1 MLGVKILVGCEV
13 IRNSGC
19 GFAKHIGH
27 DGIQRHIADGKGI
40 LKAVFLAA
48 SHRCELIAVT
58 SQFAEDADILVR
70 DKTAFHQAN
79 AKQISN
85 PFGVLGIILVTLYSF
100 DPFGVCDDN
109 TNAPLFQDIE
119 HRNPILSGGLHT
131 DIQTVILMEPVGKA
145 VQVRVKCRKAFL
157 LITGLQTILLS
168 FDDGCHQKRFV
179 NVNPTAGWKYDFQII
194 PSSSQNCEEKAVT
207 EPPGN

>member
-100 DPFGVCDDN
+100 DPFGFAMTTRMPRFSRILN
-109 TNAPLFQDIE
+109 TGTQYFPVD
-119 HRNPILSGGLHT
+119 S
-131 DIQTVILMEPVGKA
+131 IQTSK
-145 VQVRVKCRKAFL
+145 Q
-157 LITGLQTILLS
+157 S
-168 FDDGCHQKRFV
+168 FSWSQSAKRFRSEL
-179 NVNPTAGWKYDFQII
+179 NV
-194 PSSSQNCEEKAVT
+194 EKRFF
-207 EPPGN
+207 

>member
-1 MLGVKILVGCEV
+1 MRVFC
-13 IRNSGC
+13 
-19 GFAKHIGH
+19 
-27 DGIQRHIADGKGI
+27 
-40 LKAVFLAA
+40 AVFLAA

-109 TNAPLFQDIE
+109 WIPRFS
-119 HRNPILSGGLHT
+119 RILKTGTQYFPVDSM
-131 DIQTVILMEPVGKA
+131 QTSR
-145 VQVRVKCRKAFL
+145 Q
-157 LITGLQTILLS
+157 S
-168 FDDGCHQKRFV
+168 FSWSQSAKRFRSEL
-179 NVNPTAGWKYDFQII
+179 NV
-194 PSSSQNCEEKAVT
+194 EKRFF
-207 EPPGN
+207 